1 MATAS
6 KQKEQDQ
13 AQENRNQRRTIE
25 GLVVS
30 DKADKTRV
38 VNVERRV
45 RHPFYEKVMTR
56 RSKFYVH
63 DEGNESKAGDW
74 VEIMSTRPLSK
85 LKRWRLVRVIR
96 KHGAAA

>member
-6 KQKEQDQ
+6 KPQQEEEQR
-13 AQENRNQRRTIE
+13 NRRRTIE
-25 GLVVS
+25 GIVVS

-56 RSKFYVH
+56 HSKFYVH
-63 DEGNESKAGDW
+63 DEGNESHAGDL
-74 VEIMSTRPLSK
+74 VEIMSTRPMSK

-96 KHGAAA
+96 KQGKTA